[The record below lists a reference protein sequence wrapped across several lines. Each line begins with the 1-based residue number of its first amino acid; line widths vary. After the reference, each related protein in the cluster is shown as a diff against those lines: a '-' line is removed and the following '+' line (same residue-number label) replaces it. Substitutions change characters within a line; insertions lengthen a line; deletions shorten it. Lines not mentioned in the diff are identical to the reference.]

1 MHDAARGMHDGKGV
15 LRGRPGVPEVHR
27 PQARG
32 DRVHEA
38 QGAVRAQSY
47 EAVGRSSGVRDAMAA
62 TDARIDAESAA
73 AADLADMRREVEGG
87 RELCRGI
94 RAAHGTTR
102 WADALELHYIE
113 DMPWTQ
119 TASVLGVSE
128 RQAQLDVSCA
138 LDWVDSVGIAAA
150 RSGMGQAAL
159 F

>member
-1 MHDAARGMHDGKGV
+1 MTAKEYFEGVRACQRAIDRRLAVLASMRAR
-15 LRGRPGVPEVHR
+15 E
-27 PQARG
+27 
-32 DRVHEA
+32 E
-38 QGAVRAQSY
+38 VRAQTY
-47 EAVGRSSGVRDAMAA
+47 DAIGHDTGNKDVMRA
-62 TDARIDAESAA
+62 TDIRIDAENAA
-73 AADLADMRREVEGG
+73 LSDLADMRAEVEGG
-87 RELCRGI
+87 RELCRGV

>member
-1 MHDAARGMHDGKGV
+1 MTAREYFEGV
-15 LRGRPGVPEVHR
+15 RACQR
-27 PQARG
+27 AI
-32 DRVHEA
+32 DRRLAVIASMRRRE
-38 QGAVRAQSY
+38 AVRAQSY
-47 EAVGRSSGVRDAMAA
+47 EAVGRSPGARDAMAA
-62 TDARIDAESAA
+62 TDARIDAEAAA

-87 RELCRGI
+87 RELCRGV